1 MTYEEYRAFDAAAET
16 KHEYVN
22 GEVYAMA
29 GGTPEHARLQTRVSR
44 LLGNALEGKPCEVYS
59 SDLRVRITATGRSTY
74 PDVTVVCGQLATA
87 SDDPH
92 GVTNP
97 RVLIE
102 VLSESTEGDDRGSK
116 WSHYQRIES
125 LEEFVLVSQDQAR
138 VEVYR
143 RSGEIWTYRSITSGS
158 VELESL
164 GVAIALDE
172 LYESALGG

>member
-1 MTYEEYRAFDAAAET
+1 
-16 KHEYVN
+16 
-22 GEVYAMA
+22 
-29 GGTPEHARLQTRVSR
+29 
-44 LLGNALEGKPCEVYS
+44 
-59 SDLRVRITATGRSTY
+59 
-74 PDVTVVCGQLATA
+74 VTVVCGQLATA

-102 VLSESTEGDDRGSK
+102 VLSETTEGDDRGSK
-116 WSHYQRIES
+116 WSHYQRLES

-143 RSGEIWTYRSITSGS
+143 RSGEIWTYRSIASGS

-164 GVAIALDE
+164 GIAIALDE
-172 LYESALGG
+172 LYENALGGG